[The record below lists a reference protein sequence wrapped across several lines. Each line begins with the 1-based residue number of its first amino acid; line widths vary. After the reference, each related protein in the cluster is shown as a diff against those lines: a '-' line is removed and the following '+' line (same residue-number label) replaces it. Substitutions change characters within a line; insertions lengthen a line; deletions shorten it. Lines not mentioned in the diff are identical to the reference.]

1 MEVQEVIDHSR
12 RVYDSVLGLLS
23 NVDNPTPMVQL
34 SRLLPFEHTKV
45 YAKLEW
51 YNPFGAVKDRV
62 AWNMIQDGEESGRI
76 TSGQKLVEP
85 TSGNTGLALAMV
97 SNAKGYSLTT
107 PLSNQI
113 PVEKRTVLRLAGV
126 DVVELEDSLCPAPGA
141 PEGAIA
147 RAKAISEEPDVEML
161 NQYANGSN
169 PEAHYRTTGP
179 EVWHQTGG
187 QITHFVAGLGTC
199 GTINGSG
206 RFLKEQDAEVQILGV
221 YPPAGHDIPGVRSL
235 VQLDQTEL
243 FTPDEYDGLVEVD
256 NDSAFEMCQRINQ
269 EESLTAGPSS
279 GMALA
284 GALKAVPDEPGNVV
298 VVIFPDSIFKYSS
311 SVLNNVAGLGAA
323 PPSGTKREQLLDS
336 MIENARANPD
346 LVIGV
351 DAAHNFWHEEQ
362 PLVIDVREPGAHS
375 QRHIPGAINMP
386 LDELP
391 VLAEFL
397 PEKRDAP
404 LLSVCERGNL
414 SLSGVLFLKSL
425 GYQNVRSITGGTE
438 AWDQNGFAV
447 TSS

>member
-187 QITHFVAGLGTC
+187 KITHFVAGLGTC

-256 NDSAFEMCQRINQ
+256 NESAFEMCQRINQ

-346 LVIGV
+346 LVIDV
-351 DAAHNFWHEEQ
+351 DAAHIFWHE
-362 PLVIDVREPGAHS
+362 
-375 QRHIPGAINMP
+375 
-386 LDELP
+386 
-391 VLAEFL
+391 
-397 PEKRDAP
+397 
-404 LLSVCERGNL
+404 
-414 SLSGVLFLKSL
+414 
-425 GYQNVRSITGGTE
+425 
-438 AWDQNGFAV
+438 
-447 TSS
+447 

>member
-51 YNPFGAVKDRV
+51 NNPFGAVKDRV

-187 QITHFVAGLGTC
+187 KITHFVAGLGTC

-346 LVIGV
+346 LVIDV
-351 DAAHNFWHEEQ
+351 DAAHNFWHEEK

-438 AWDQNGFAV
+438 AWDQNGFTV
-447 TSS
+447 TSA